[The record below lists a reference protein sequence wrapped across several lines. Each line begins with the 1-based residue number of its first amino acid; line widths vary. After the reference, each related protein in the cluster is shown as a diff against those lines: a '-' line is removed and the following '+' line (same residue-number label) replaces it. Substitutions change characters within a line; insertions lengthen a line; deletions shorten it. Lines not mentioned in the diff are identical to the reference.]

1 MLSQRRGSLPAN
13 AFYHSFTTMPI
24 HVPRSIDAWDPL
36 ARRRSVDTSLQRLVM
51 HPYAHHARA
60 RNGTLFG
67 PRSPMPSQSGRQS
80 SLSGKQPVF
89 LQARKP
95 LLPHRGP
102 PSNYLDMRRASI
114 DPRTL
119 MCGRTDGSSPPSP
132 RPLYAV
138 RASLPDTS
146 LFTSS
151 RRYVP
156 HIPGPLPEPNFT
168 FGAPTNSPAGDE
180 SPAPD
185 FSSYSFPSREDVTKD
200 DDDASTFSV
209 ETLSKFG
216 STVSVATSESSVF
229 YDVGEIAPNQ
239 IRRDSSYVHFCASL
253 APSNILYVHNSG
265 STVLSCAVANP
276 EGTLPPL
283 RSPVPVTTDGY
294 FDETATRSLLTT
306 GVNLDSQPQVDDVPL
321 ASTASPDGGSTSRLS
336 VLPVNGPASLDNE
349 LSSAFSH
356 RSQEPIDRCPSS
368 LDNLN
373 SSEESHSGSSSSLI
387 STPPPNQQ
395 PGHQTRAVEN
405 KSFGFDSC
413 SGTPASHPSITG
425 SVLARHDVDTNQQ
438 SRDGLLN
445 DGTTE
450 IQGDFTTQYSQLI
463 DDFDFESVLTTID
476 NRTLPLAIVQQ
487 RTEDSF
493 VNLGLDTSGTNFV
506 MSGAYGTAV
515 PGKPTFVIGRT

>member
-1 MLSQRRGSLPAN
+1 
-13 AFYHSFTTMPI
+13 
-24 HVPRSIDAWDPL
+24 
-36 ARRRSVDTSLQRLVM
+36 
-51 HPYAHHARA
+51 
-60 RNGTLFG
+60 
-67 PRSPMPSQSGRQS
+67 
-80 SLSGKQPVF
+80 
-89 LQARKP
+89 
-95 LLPHRGP
+95 
-102 PSNYLDMRRASI
+102 
-114 DPRTL
+114 
-119 MCGRTDGSSPPSP
+119 MCGRTDGLSPPSP

-156 HIPGPLPEPNFT
+156 QIPGPLPEPNFT
-168 FGAPTNSPAGDE
+168 FGAPTTSSPIGDE
-180 SPAPD
+180 PPSPD

-209 ETLSKFG
+209 ETLSRFG
-216 STVSVATSESSVF
+216 SAVSVATSESSVF

-239 IRRDSSYVHFCASL
+239 IRRDSSYVNFCAIL
-253 APSNILYVHNSG
+253 APSNILYLHNSG

-294 FDETATRSLLTT
+294 FDETATCTLLTT
-306 GVNLDSQPQVDDVPL
+306 GVNLDSQPQVDEVPL
-321 ASTASPDGGSTSRLS
+321 ASAASGDGGPTSRIS
-336 VLPVNGPASLDNE
+336 VLPVNGPASSDNE

-356 RSQEPIDRCPSS
+356 RSQELVDRCPSS

-387 STPPPNQQ
+387 LTPPQ
-395 PGHQTRAVEN
+395 PGHQTRAVKNE
-405 KSFGFDSC
+405 SFGFDSC
-413 SGTPASHPSITG
+413 SGTRIDVTPASHPSITG
-425 SVLARHDVDTNQQ
+425 SVLARHDIDTNQQ

-445 DGTTE
+445 DGATQ
-450 IQGDFTTQYSQLI
+450 IQGNFTTQYSQLI

-476 NRTLPLAIVQQ
+476 NRTLPLARGQQ

-506 MSGAYGTAV
+506 MNGAYSTAV
-515 PGKPTFVIGRT
+515 PGKSSFVLGRT